1 MWRFALLLVAMS
13 AGACSESRS
22 DVPSD
27 GGTGSRKD
35 ARPAPTTPAP
45 SAVPSI
51 PPVTHTYA
59 PTYEAV
65 WREILLPS
73 CAWEFCHGGSGLSL
87 DLESKALGYET
98 MVNFPAGGADCKD
111 TGLVHVLPGQPEKSL
126 LYLKITNPP
135 CGKRMPLLYGTTGQ
149 LDPREVEQIRS
160 WIERGAPDDS
170 VADAAIGVE
179 ASASSDSGR
188 DQ

>member
-1 MWRFALLLVAMS
+1 
-13 AGACSESRS
+13 
-22 DVPSD
+22 
-27 GGTGSRKD
+27 
-35 ARPAPTTPAP
+35 
-45 SAVPSI
+45 
-51 PPVTHTYA
+51 VTHTYA